1 MGDTMKGIFRFAV
14 LAAAVAGIS
23 ISAIPASASPSSLK
37 CNSNKDRIWVYES
50 LTTFDVQAKV
60 DCAEPVEVL
69 ARQDGYVKIRTHS
82 GVVGYVQE
90 SAFADE
96 LTGSMSAAQVPAQ
109 AQQNS
114 APTVG
119 AVARQA
125 QAQEIAKVRAA
136 NSVFAADSQPVAA
149 AAANGPVRASLM
161 TSSGLAEMK
170 RPAPASSTVVAE
182 PVNSDSAPSRSAAP
196 AAGASSNAASDSAP
210 TAVEKLAAAGSDTSC
225 QSYFSAYG
233 LNSDQLKWIAFN
245 RKKLF
250 PGICPAPNASQ
261 VKFVM
266 IFTHDVSFFSAT
278 MPQSIHNIGG
288 FSDFQPLTPVD
299 NALVSE
305 SDADHAHRQYVWIFQ
320 YPDGGFNPDTF
331 SPHSQAKFAKVES
344 NGPKVLE
351 EALRFVETAAH

>member
-1 MGDTMKGIFRFAV
+1 MKGTLRFAV

-23 ISAIPASASPSSLK
+23 ISAIPASASPSNLK
-37 CNSNKDRIWVYES
+37 CNANKDRIWVYES

-69 ARQDGYVKIRTHS
+69 GRMDGYVKIRTHS

-90 SAFADE
+90 SAFADDS
-96 LTGSMSAAQVPAQ
+96 TSDISARQVPAE
-109 AQQNS
+109 AQQNF
-114 APTVG
+114 APTIG
-119 AVARQA
+119 AAARQA
-125 QAQEIAKVRAA
+125 QAQEVAKVRAA
-136 NSVFAADSQPVAA
+136 NSVFAAEAQPIAA
-149 AAANGPVRASLM
+149 AAANAPVRANLM
-161 TSSGLAEMK
+161 TSSGLAEMN
-170 RPAPASSTVVAE
+170 RPAPATRAPAPPAIVAAS
-182 PVNSDSAPSRSAAP
+182 VNSDSAPARAAAP
-196 AAGASSNAASDSAP
+196 AMNAVSDAAP
-210 TAVEKLAAAGSDTSC
+210 TEVEKLAAQPSDPAC

-250 PGICPAPNASQ
+250 PGVCPAPAASQ

-278 MPQSIHNIGG
+278 MPTSIHNIGG

-331 SPHSQAKFAKVES
+331 SPHSQYKFAKVES
-344 NGPKVLE
+344 NGPKVVE
-351 EALRFVETAAH
+351 EALRYVETASH